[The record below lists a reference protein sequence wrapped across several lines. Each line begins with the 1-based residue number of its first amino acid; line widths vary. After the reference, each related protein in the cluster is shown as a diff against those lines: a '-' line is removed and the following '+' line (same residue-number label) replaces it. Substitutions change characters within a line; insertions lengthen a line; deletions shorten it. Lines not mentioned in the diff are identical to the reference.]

1 MAFAPPFVSTP
12 GDPGR
17 DSVQGRIARAATR
30 QALQRNLERSLG
42 AADDFLDDAPY
53 SAPRSA
59 SHPTG
64 SRFAEPAGSPAGMAH
79 SPGRVIPVPVATVAS
94 PSHRDV
100 RVNRDRS
107 KGPAFDH
114 LVNQSQ
120 ALMKRLKFA
129 HAHLSKSFGPN
140 APYMAM
146 GQRLKGAT
154 SGLKGVA
161 EALPYAEALLDSWDS
176 AWGSQMHHL
185 TRRCEGAE
193 LDCEKMRRQLTRAL
207 AEAEAAQA
215 ETEAYKQEMDAN
227 VDRIE
232 RAGQIGEEC
241 KDLRERLKLTDAS
254 RERERERLAGLQAA
268 AAAAEE
274 RANAAVEERDRAL
287 GDLERIKASEA
298 EYRNASGT
306 AEREL
311 IELRSKLLIAERQ
324 AANAERHKHEADDA
338 RHKLEA
344 ANAAALPLTQSLERE
359 ISGRKA
365 AEALVA
371 DAVDARKA
379 ADERAKQME
388 DLSVNARTRFK
399 EWEETKASLEDELA
413 AVRQEAAA
421 AKEQHASKQLELHE
435 KVMGLTDALS
445 DAKAR
450 LGESETF
457 SKAPA
462 EAKRMEEASRRLRR
476 DLAAAERVRF
486 TANMVAGTARGS
498 VEAAAM
504 DGDDDALDEVV
515 SAGGV
520 VGSAKADAIRE
531 MASQMA
537 AMRQE
542 LKAIK
547 TQAGP
552 RSPPAA
558 PAPSHHETPAMEPA
572 PQPQPQ
578 PQPHESAP
586 FAPVHSNKENS
597 RPSPTAESVELDHL
611 RRQLELANSTI
622 GVLRETRDQAMLSHL
637 RFARPNYNPTP
648 LLGPSALGLSAYP
661 QPNFS
666 AVNTPA
672 GTPVAA
678 TRHTLAP
685 PPTAPPGSMA
695 ASGSTPFPAGS
706 AAERA
711 YLHPDLVA
719 ARAEA
724 DRIVTEAE
732 ARGKESLL
740 RLEAMAARLEKP
752 PSGDLSVREVRRDVD
767 GEEEDS
773 AWGAKRETPSRTA
786 GAY

>member
-42 AADDFLDDAPY
+42 AADDFYEDAPY

-344 ANAAALPLTQSLERE
+344 ANAAALRNRSN
-359 ISGRKA
+359 GRYR
-365 AEALVA
+365 
-371 DAVDARKA
+371 DGR
-379 ADERAKQME
+379 RRRR
-388 DLSVNARTRFK
+388 SWRTR
-399 EWEETKASLEDELA
+399 WMP
-413 AVRQEAAA
+413 
-421 AKEQHASKQLELHE
+421 E
-435 KVMGLTDALS
+435 KPPTNALS
-445 DAKAR
+445 KWR
-450 LGESETF
+450 TS
-457 SKAPA
+457 
-462 EAKRMEEASRRLRR
+462 AS
-476 DLAAAERVRF
+476 
-486 TANMVAGTARGS
+486 T
-498 VEAAAM
+498 
-504 DGDDDALDEVV
+504 
-515 SAGGV
+515 
-520 VGSAKADAIRE
+520 
-531 MASQMA
+531 
-537 AMRQE
+537 
-542 LKAIK
+542 
-547 TQAGP
+547 
-552 RSPPAA
+552 
-558 PAPSHHETPAMEPA
+558 
-572 PQPQPQ
+572 
-578 PQPHESAP
+578 
-586 FAPVHSNKENS
+586 
-597 RPSPTAESVELDHL
+597 
-611 RRQLELANSTI
+611 LELASKSGRRPRRRWRTSSQRSGRRRRQRRSGTRRNSSSC
-622 GVLRETRDQAMLSHL
+622 TR
-637 RFARPNYNPTP
+637 R
-648 LLGPSALGLSAYP
+648 
-661 QPNFS
+661 
-666 AVNTPA
+666 
-672 GTPVAA
+672 
-678 TRHTLAP
+678 
-685 PPTAPPGSMA
+685 
-695 ASGSTPFPAGS
+695 
-706 AAERA
+706 
-711 YLHPDLVA
+711 
-719 ARAEA
+719 
-724 DRIVTEAE
+724 
-732 ARGKESLL
+732 
-740 RLEAMAARLEKP
+740 
-752 PSGDLSVREVRRDVD
+752 
-767 GEEEDS
+767 
-773 AWGAKRETPSRTA
+773 
-786 GAY
+786 